1 MKKKSKQRQ
10 LQVLIWEN
18 RGILA
23 FLLALVFVLL
33 LAAFALF
40 NYNSSPD
47 QIDRYRESLEEG
59 DYTAAG
65 RYFTEDIRGNPE
77 LEQEAQ
83 ALLVSVLETIKQN
96 YVNGLIDEN
105 QIETELQ
112 DIQAAR
118 LVANDEVVAQ
128 AITEL
133 AVLNESRQAFLTAEA
148 ARQDDRLADALD
160 AYAQVQLLDPNYE
173 VTQVRLSELRG
184 RYVRSIQ
191 ETVENLLEQGSYP
204 EAATAVEEALTR
216 VPGDSSLQQLSA
228 RVKSEQESAA
238 QDAIITESQRD
249 LDAGRFE
256 TALTRLEQ
264 AVTTYAD
271 QRRFQEAWAAAKETV
286 ITYYLAQAETA
297 ADQEDWAAAQQ
308 AVAAGQAL
316 LPDSTLLDTWQAYYS
331 SQAAAAVPDSAA
343 NK

>member
-1 MKKKSKQRQ
+1 
-10 LQVLIWEN
+10 
-18 RGILA
+18 
-23 FLLALVFVLL
+23 
-33 LAAFALF
+33 
-40 NYNSSPD
+40 
-47 QIDRYRESLEEG
+47 
-59 DYTAAG
+59 
-65 RYFTEDIRGNPE
+65 
-77 LEQEAQ
+77 
-83 ALLVSVLETIKQN
+83 
-96 YVNGLIDEN
+96 
-105 QIETELQ
+105 
-112 DIQAAR
+112 
-118 LVANDEVVAQ
+118 
-128 AITEL
+128 
-133 AVLNESRQAFLTAEA
+133 AEA

>member
-105 QIETELQ
+105 QI
-112 DIQAAR
+112 
-118 LVANDEVVAQ
+118 
-128 AITEL
+128 
-133 AVLNESRQAFLTAEA
+133 
-148 ARQDDRLADALD
+148 
-160 AYAQVQLLDPNYE
+160 
-173 VTQVRLSELRG
+173 
-184 RYVRSIQ
+184 
-191 ETVENLLEQGSYP
+191 
-204 EAATAVEEALTR
+204 
-216 VPGDSSLQQLSA
+216 
-228 RVKSEQESAA
+228 
-238 QDAIITESQRD
+238 
-249 LDAGRFE
+249 
-256 TALTRLEQ
+256 
-264 AVTTYAD
+264 
-271 QRRFQEAWAAAKETV
+271 
-286 ITYYLAQAETA
+286 
-297 ADQEDWAAAQQ
+297 
-308 AVAAGQAL
+308 
-316 LPDSTLLDTWQAYYS
+316 
-331 SQAAAAVPDSAA
+331 
-343 NK
+343 